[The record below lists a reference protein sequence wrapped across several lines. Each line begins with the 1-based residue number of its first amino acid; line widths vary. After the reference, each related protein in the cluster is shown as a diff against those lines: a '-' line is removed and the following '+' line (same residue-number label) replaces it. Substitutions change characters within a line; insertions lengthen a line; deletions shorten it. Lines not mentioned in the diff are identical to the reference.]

1 MDPVFTLQW
10 PEFLVAERLQ
20 NLLPKKDG
28 YSVLIPLSRQE
39 KGIDL
44 VIHRRDKLGASS
56 VLTIQVKASRTYL
69 PPAPKRK
76 NTIRYKY
83 YTWFN
88 RFDVPDE
95 ADFVV
100 LVGMYAPDLIR
111 TRRVACK
118 WYQDCS
124 LLFTRE
130 EMRDFIK
137 TCKTRKGKPDRMF
150 GFGFDDLLSIVLT
163 RGDMSRAQ
171 KDYASFLLNRKI
183 KEIKERLKGEQPAR
197 SDTG

>member
-10 PEFLVAERLQ
+10 PEFVVAERLRK
-20 NLLPKKDG
+20 LLPAKNG

-44 VIHRRDKLGASS
+44 VLLRRNESGQSF
-56 VLTIQVKASRTYL
+56 VITIQVKASRTYL
-69 PPAPKRK
+69 PPAPKRE

-88 RFDVPDE
+88 RFDVPAR
-95 ADFVV
+95 ADFII
-100 LVGMYAPDLIR
+100 LFGMYAPDLSR
-111 TRRVACK
+111 TRRISSK
-118 WYQDCS
+118 WYRDCS

-130 EMRDFIK
+130 EMCNFMK
-137 TCKTRKGKPDRMF
+137 NCKTTKGKPNRMF
-150 GFGFDDLLSIVLT
+150 GFGFHDLSSIILT

-171 KDYASFLLNRKI
+171 KDFAAFLLDKRINKI
-183 KEIKERLKGEQPAR
+183 KKRLKG
-197 SDTG
+197 